1 MKKVQIKTARG
12 ETGATTLKPVAELK
26 TGRRDC
32 KRLRK
37 FLEASGRSY
46 ICEWCKCEEMTL
58 NDGEWEWQGKKL
70 SLEIDHIHGVDGT
83 DHQDRLENLRFLCPS
98 CHSQTKNY
106 GSGGDLENEATTV
119 SNE

>member
-1 MKKVQIKTARG
+1 M
-12 ETGATTLKPVAELK
+12 AELK
-26 TGRRDC
+26 GKRRGC
-32 KRLRK
+32 KTLHK
-37 FLEASGRSY
+37 FLESSGRSY
-46 ICEWCKCEEMTL
+46 ICEWCKCEEMTP

-83 DHQDRLENLRFLCPS
+83 DHQDRPDNLRFLCPS

-106 GSGGDLENEATTV
+106 GRGGDLEAEATTV